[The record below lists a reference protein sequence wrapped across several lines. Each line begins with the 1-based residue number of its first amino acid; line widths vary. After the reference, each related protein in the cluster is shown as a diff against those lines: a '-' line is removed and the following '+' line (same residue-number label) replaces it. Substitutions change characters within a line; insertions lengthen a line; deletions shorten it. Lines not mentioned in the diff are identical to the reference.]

1 MLILRYKKSPV
12 KKTRKSVVLLNEF
25 EKYEYKFI
33 KINATENWMVCPIF
47 INDVLNILHPSSG
60 CNSGLQNL
68 LKNIYIINT
77 LNRNK
82 AFITS

>member
-1 MLILRYKKSPV
+1 MMMRMLILRYKKSPV

-33 KINATENWMVCPIF
+33 KINATENWMICPIF

-60 CNSGLQNL
+60 CNSFTKLNEEH
-68 LKNIYIINT
+68 IYYRYT
-77 LNRNK
+77 K
-82 AFITS
+82 